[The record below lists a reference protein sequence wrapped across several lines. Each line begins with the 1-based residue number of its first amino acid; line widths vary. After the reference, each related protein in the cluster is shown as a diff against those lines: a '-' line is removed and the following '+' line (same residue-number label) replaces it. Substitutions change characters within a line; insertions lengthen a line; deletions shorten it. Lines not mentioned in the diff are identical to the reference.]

1 MMNQERLTYDV
12 AVVGAGP
19 GGYVCAIRA
28 SQLGF
33 KVCCI
38 DNWLKDGKP
47 ALGGTCT
54 NVGCIPSKC
63 LLKSTELFEEILH
76 AQEHG
81 ILVEGVQVSVESM
94 QDRKDRIVSETNQGI
109 QFLFR
114 KNKIDFYSGTASF
127 SSHDKTGSVLNVVTQ
142 ETVQI
147 HAKYVVLAPG
157 SRPREFPHIAF
168 DENRILSNKGAL
180 ALREVPKTLGIIGSG
195 VIGLEIGSIWSR
207 LGAEV
212 RVLEAQ
218 SRLLPMADEAI
229 SKEFGPLL
237 AKQGIAIELGVKV
250 QTIENYGDRVLVSY
264 TNRNEEIEELW
275 VERLLISIGRIPNTE
290 SLGAESVGLSLN
302 ASGFIEVDENCRTNL
317 DGVWAIGD
325 AVRGPMLAHKAEE
338 EGCAVAERIKGIV
351 SPIHLDCIPS
361 VIYTT
366 PEVAWVG
373 KTEKELL
380 ETGRKIQT
388 GIFPMKA
395 NGRAR
400 AMGTASGFIK
410 VISDAQSD
418 EILGIHILGAQAS
431 EIIGQAVQALAFKAS
446 SEDLGMLCMAHPT
459 LSEVLKEAS
468 LAVNHKALNI

>member
-1 MMNQERLTYDV
+1 MNSERLTYDV

-19 GGYVCAIRA
+19 GGYICAIRA

-81 ILVEGVQVSVESM
+81 ISVEGVRFSIEAM
-94 QDRKDRIVSETNQGI
+94 QERKDRIVSESNQGI

-114 KNKIDFYSGTASF
+114 KNKVDFYLGTASF
-127 SSHDKTGSVLNVVTQ
+127 ASHNETGSVLNVIDQ
-142 ETVQI
+142 ETIQI
-147 HAKYVVLAPG
+147 HAKHVVLATG
-157 SRPREFPHIAF
+157 SRPREFPDTSF
-168 DENRILSNKGAL
+168 DEDRILSNTGAL
-180 ALREVPKTLGIIGSG
+180 ALRETPKTLGIIGSG
-195 VIGLEIGSIWSR
+195 VIGLEIGSVWAR

-212 RVLEAQ
+212 RVLEVQ
-218 SRLLPMADEAI
+218 NRLLPVADEAI

-264 TNRNEEIEELW
+264 VNRNEEIEELW

-317 DGVWAIGD
+317 EGVWAIGD
-325 AVRGPMLAHKAEE
+325 VVRGPMLAHKAEE
-338 EGCAVAERIKGIV
+338 EGFSVAELIRGIV
-351 SPIHLDCIPS
+351 SAIHLERIPN

-373 KTEKELL
+373 KTEKELR
-380 ETGRKIQT
+380 ESGRKIRV
-388 GIFPMKA
+388 GFFPMKA

-400 AMGTASGFIK
+400 AIGSTSGFVK

-418 EILGIHILGAQAS
+418 EILGIHILGTQAS

-459 LSEVLKEAS
+459 LSEALKEAS
-468 LAVNHKALNI
+468 LTVNHKALNI